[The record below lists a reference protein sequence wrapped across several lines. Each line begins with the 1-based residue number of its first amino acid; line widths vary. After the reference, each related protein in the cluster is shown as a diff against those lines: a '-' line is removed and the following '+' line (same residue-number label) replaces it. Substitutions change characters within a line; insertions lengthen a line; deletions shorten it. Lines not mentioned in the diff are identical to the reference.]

1 MIDANV
7 NKIFHKI
14 VSIFLVQIDYMH
26 MQQQVSPSIGNR
38 CPSIVISTNESTDNY
53 FRKSNLL
60 CEKQFLC
67 FFFERALS
75 DFVVVAP
82 NQSSLTPRF
91 VTTAISIYLFDLFK
105 TTVAILSKP
114 RKQLHETSKTI
125 YKRTATYLCEST
137 KGSSATVS
145 RGYRQPVNSTPVE
158 QQEIPFQI

>member
-1 MIDANV
+1 
-7 NKIFHKI
+7 
-14 VSIFLVQIDYMH
+14 MH

-60 CEKQFLC
+60 YEKQFLC

-75 DFVVVAP
+75 DLVVVTP

-105 TTVAILSKP
+105 TTVASRPFYRNRENNYTKRVKQCTREQRHISVKV
-114 RKQLHETSKTI
+114 RKDRQLQFHAAIDS
-125 YKRTATYLCEST
+125 
-137 KGSSATVS
+137 
-145 RGYRQPVNSTPVE
+145 Q
-158 QQEIPFQI
+158 